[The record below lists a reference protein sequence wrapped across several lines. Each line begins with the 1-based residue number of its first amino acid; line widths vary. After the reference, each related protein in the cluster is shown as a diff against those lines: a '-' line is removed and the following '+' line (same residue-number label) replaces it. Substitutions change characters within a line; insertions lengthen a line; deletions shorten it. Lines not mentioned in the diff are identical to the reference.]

1 MAEDCQNNTVL
12 LFSEERKIAARQ
24 VTTTTTKQTHYTMFT
39 REQNLPVGLGFTLR
53 ATFVLLFNH

>member
-24 VTTTTTKQTHYTMFT
+24 VTTTTKQTHYTMFT